1 MATLSQTAR
10 KRRRPVLRQFT
21 FLFLLSL
28 ALLVSRDATPV
39 RAAAE
44 ALTQLL
50 APAESALTASGSA
63 VGSFLAAIGEI
74 ERLRADN
81 ARLRDE
87 VDRLTLENVR
97 LREQAIQAQQAAKLD
112 QAARALEGLQTLRA
126 PVIARDPSG
135 IVRTV
140 LIGLGSQAGVA
151 LGNPVVSDQGLV
163 GRVSEVGPTYAKVLL
178 VTDSASAVSAIVQGS
193 RATGIV
199 RGQYGDTLVMDWI
212 LQTESVAVG
221 DVVITA
227 GLALGNELRSF
238 YPKGLVIGRVV
249 DVGKGENGAY
259 QRAVILPAVDLRTL
273 EQVLVVRT
281 Q

>member
-10 KRRRPVLRQFT
+10 KRPRPVLRQFT

-44 ALTQLL
+44 ALTQVL
-50 APAESALTASGSA
+50 APAESALTATGTA
-63 VGSFLAAIGEI
+63 VGRFFAAIGEI

-97 LREQAIQAQQAAKLD
+97 LRERAIQAEQAAKLD
-112 QAARALEGLQTLRA
+112 QAARALVGLQTLRA

-140 LIGLGSQAGVA
+140 LIGLGSEAGVA
-151 LGNPVVSDQGLV
+151 VGDPVVSDQGLV
-163 GRVSEVGPTYAKVLL
+163 GRVSAVGPTYAKVLL
-178 VTDSASAVSAIVQGS
+178 VTDSASAVSALVQGS

-281 Q
+281 P